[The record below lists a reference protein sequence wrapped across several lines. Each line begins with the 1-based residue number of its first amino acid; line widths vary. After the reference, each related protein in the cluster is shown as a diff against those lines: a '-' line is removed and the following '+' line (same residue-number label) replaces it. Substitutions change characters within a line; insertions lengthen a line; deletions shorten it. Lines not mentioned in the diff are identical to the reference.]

1 MFWSMAPLVVACIV
15 LARMPGHVLAFQAG
29 GPGVRSGSRNSI
41 SGRPAGRRRHPEDPD
56 PDAPAARGLAAQ
68 LRQSSRHR
76 RRSRRCPTASTAAR
90 VSSRIGYLAPTGKY
104 LSLTQ
109 SNADEAALVAS
120 IKPDSYASG
129 TQDVDGVTWVVYESS
144 DPEPVWTTKL
154 SGPAQGGD
162 HGRRWY

>member
-1 MFWSMAPLVVACIV
+1 YYPGGCTTQSIV
-15 LARMPGHVLAFQAG
+15 MRSKSGTVRMIEAYHRLAKLNEYSAIDFTG
-29 GPGVRSGSRNSI
+29 
-41 SGRPAGRRRHPEDPD
+41 
-56 PDAPAARGLAAQ
+56 
-68 LRQSSRHR
+68 
-76 RRSRRCPTASTAAR
+76 
-90 VSSRIGYLAPTGKY
+90 GKY

-154 SGPAQGGD
+154 SGPAQVAITGAGGTD
-162 HGRRWY
+162 EYRTLASATQKQSPLPIKRP